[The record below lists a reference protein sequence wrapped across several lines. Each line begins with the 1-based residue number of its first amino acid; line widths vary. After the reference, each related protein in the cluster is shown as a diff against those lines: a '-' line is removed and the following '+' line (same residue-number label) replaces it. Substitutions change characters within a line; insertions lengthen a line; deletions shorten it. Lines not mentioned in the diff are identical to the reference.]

1 MVKTLKGRSN
11 LFTKIATTKNGIY
24 VPEPITEIRAESV
37 TDTDITLSWNRP
49 PGEMDGYE
57 IQYQDPVGHLIM
69 NYIFPVPEPIT
80 EIRAESV
87 TDTDITLSWNRPP
100 GEMDGYEIQYQDPVG
115 HLIMNVSFSESNTF
129 RDLKPHHNYTF
140 LVSVISGYD
149 TATVRRSRLL
159 SKTVQTHESVP
170 GRVRF
175 FRAVEVKPNEV
186 VLQWTLPTTEQ
197 NGVLTGFKVT
207 YFVKGTS
214 KRRYEYFEPT
224 ETRGLISGLIPGMEY
239 VFEIQA
245 HTKVGPGIT
254 TVSEEATPIW
264 DNQTLL
270 AGNLVPLVLLVLVVG
285 VALFWKRRRLV
296 FFSKKTKHGKAD
308 TMSVADCE
316 VVTNRPVKLKDFA
329 DHYRIMSADSDFR
342 FSEEFELLKNIGR
355 DKPCNAA
362 DLPVNRPKNRF
373 TNILPYDHSRIKLM
387 PTDDEEGTDYINANY
402 IPGYNSPREF
412 IVTQGPLHST
422 RDDLWRMIWEQNCR
436 AIVMLTRCIEK
447 GREECDHYWPFD
459 MQPVYY
465 GDIQVILLNESQ
477 YSHWTISEF
486 KVSRNEQSRILK
498 HFHFTTWPD
507 FGVPEPAQVLVKF
520 VRTFRERIGYDPKPI
535 VVHCR

>member
-1 MVKTLKGRSN
+1 MTIS
-11 LFTKIATTKNGIY
+11 I
-24 VPEPITEIRAESV
+24 
-37 TDTDITLSWNRP
+37 
-49 PGEMDGYE
+49 
-57 IQYQDPVGHLIM
+57 
-69 NYIFPVPEPIT
+69 
-80 EIRAESV
+80 
-87 TDTDITLSWNRPP
+87 
-100 GEMDGYEIQYQDPVG
+100 
-115 HLIMNVSFSESNTF
+115 SE
-129 RDLKPHHNYTF
+129 
-140 LVSVISGYD
+140 
-149 TATVRRSRLL
+149 A
-159 SKTVQTHESVP
+159 
-170 GRVRF
+170 
-175 FRAVEVKPNEV
+175 
-186 VLQWTLPTTEQ
+186 
-197 NGVLTGFKVT
+197 
-207 YFVKGTS
+207 
-214 KRRYEYFEPT
+214 
-224 ETRGLISGLIPGMEY
+224 
-239 VFEIQA
+239 
-245 HTKVGPGIT
+245 
-254 TVSEEATPIW
+254 

-296 FFSKKTKHGKAD
+296 PFAKKTKHGKAD
-308 TMSVADCE
+308 TMSVADSE

-447 GREECDHYWPFD
+447 GREKCDHYWPFD

-535 VVHCR
+535 VVHCSAGVGRSGTFIALDRVLQHIQKHDYVDIFGIVSEMRKERVWMVQNEQQYICVHQCLQCVLEKKEEFLELGRPEAHDNQGYDDDEGIAESGI